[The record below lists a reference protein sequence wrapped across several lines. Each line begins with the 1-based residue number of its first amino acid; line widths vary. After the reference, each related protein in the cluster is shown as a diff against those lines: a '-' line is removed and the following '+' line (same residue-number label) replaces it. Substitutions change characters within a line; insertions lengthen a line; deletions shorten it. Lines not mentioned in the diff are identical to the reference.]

1 MPTGAAQYTSAEFAA
16 LASGYAVML
25 SHGRTGQC
33 WDNAL
38 SESFSASLKGELID
52 LQPWPTRAMARRAV
66 VAYIG
71 WYNGTR
77 LHSTL
82 GYRSPAEF
90 EETSKIK
97 KVA

>member
-1 MPTGAAQYTSAEFAA
+1 VT
-16 LASGYAVML
+16 L

-38 SESFSASLKGELID
+38 AESFFASIKGELLD
-52 LQPWPTRAMARRAV
+52 LQAWPTMAMARRAIV
-66 VAYIG
+66 EYIA

-90 EETSKIK
+90 EERSKIK

>member
-1 MPTGAAQYTSAEFAA
+1 
-16 LASGYAVML
+16 VVL
-25 SHGRTGQC
+25 SLGRTGQC

-38 SESFSASLKGELID
+38 AESFFASLKGELID
-52 LQPWPTRAMARRAV
+52 TQAWPSRAAARHAAV
-66 VAYIG
+66 DYIG

-90 EETSKIK
+90 ESTARKEDLQQ
-97 KVA
+97 VA

>member
-1 MPTGAAQYTSAEFAA
+1 MT
-16 LASGYAVML
+16 L
-25 SHGRTGQC
+25 SHGRAGQC

-38 SESFSASLKGELID
+38 SESFFASLKGELID
-52 LQPWPTRAMARRAV
+52 TQPWPTRAAAIRAV
-66 VAYIG
+66 VEYIG

-90 EETSKIK
+90 EEHNKIK